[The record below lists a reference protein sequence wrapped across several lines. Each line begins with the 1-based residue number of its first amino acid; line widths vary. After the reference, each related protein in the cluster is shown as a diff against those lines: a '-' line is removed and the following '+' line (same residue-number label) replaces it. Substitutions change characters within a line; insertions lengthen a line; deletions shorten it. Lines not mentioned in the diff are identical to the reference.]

1 MSTPITRQRRAS
13 DEKIRSDP
21 DETVTSGAGRG
32 LRKHVE
38 NMRSDEGG
46 MVESDSKVVVGV
58 GRAAQHRRSSPRDT
72 IEKRPTTHR
81 VITLPCDCRVS
92 RGIGSNSCVGPIDN
106 YP

>member
-1 MSTPITRQRRAS
+1 M
-13 DEKIRSDP
+13 
-21 DETVTSGAGRG
+21 
-32 LRKHVE
+32 E

-46 MVESDSKVVVGV
+46 MVESDSKVVDGV

-72 IEKRPTTHR
+72 IEKRPTTNR